1 MRRAADNNNNKNDDA
16 AKAGGDG
23 RIVVFV
29 DPPTRR
35 PSPAVRLIE
44 DWSDTEGLILKSV
57 RRLDPGAEIN
67 PACRLAVVNVGGRSV
82 ASRAVLRTVETLRNR
97 FPGAPVVVM
106 SELNEQSEVF
116 AAFHA
121 GVQGFIPA
129 SLDPKVALQALTF
142 IMVGGSYF
150 PSSALVSSIGTK
162 RGENLTTEEG
172 SASEAVPAKPAAG
185 PDSGLLDILT
195 PRQRQVALLLKEGLS
210 NRVIARRLGVSEA
223 TVKVHIRQIMSR
235 LKISNRTQ
243 LALAIHHA
251 LSR

>member
-1 MRRAADNNNNKNDDA
+1 VRRAADNNNNENDDA

-29 DPPTRR
+29 DPPAHR

-44 DWSDTEGLILKSV
+44 DWSDNEGLILKSV

-82 ASRAVLRTVETLRNR
+82 ASRAVQRTVETLRNR

-142 IMVGGSYF
+142 ILVGGSYF
-150 PSSALVSSIGTK
+150 PSSALVSSIGNT
-162 RGENLTTEEG
+162 RGDNR
-172 SASEAVPAKPAAG
+172 SAEDGPAAESAKPAAG
-185 PDSGLLDILT
+185 ADNGLLDILT
-195 PRQRQVALLLKEGLS
+195 PRQRQVAILLKEGLS

-223 TVKVHIRQIMSR
+223 TVQLHIRQLLSR
-235 LKISNRTQ
+235 LKIGNRTQ

>member
-16 AKAGGDG
+16 AKAGEDG

-35 PSPAVRLIE
+35 PSPAMRLIE

-67 PACRLAVVNVGGRSV
+67 PACRLAVVNVGRRSV

-97 FPGAPVVVM
+97 FPGAQVVVM
-106 SELNEQSEVF
+106 SELNEQSEIF

-142 IMVGGSYF
+142 ILVGGSYF
-150 PSSALVSSIGTK
+150 PSSALVSSIGNN
-162 RGENLTTEEG
+162 RGENRSADQG
-172 SASEAVPAKPAAG
+172 SATAPAKPAAG
-185 PDSGLLDILT
+185 PDSGFLDILT

-223 TVKVHIRQIMSR
+223 TVKVHIRQVMSR